1 MRKSLQQTIENRTLS
16 EKAIIPYIM
25 AGDGGFDRTLTAIK
39 LLQESGATAL
49 ELGIPFSDPVA
60 DGPIIEAAGIRAL
73 RSGVNITNTL
83 SFLQA
88 NKDAIKIPIII
99 MTYLN
104 PIFNMGVA
112 SFVKQAIAANVKGLI
127 IPDMPIEE
135 KELISAHL
143 ENTDLALIQLVSLT
157 SSESRIAQIADQS
170 EGFLYAVTLNGTT
183 GSTATGDEQLQNHLR
198 KVKSLSKIPVLAG
211 FGIHDRHTA
220 EIISQNIDGVIV
232 GSAFVQALHEGNEE
246 FIHTFFKN
254 KVKLF

>member
-1 MRKSLQQTIENRTLS
+1 MRKSLQQIIENRNRF

-25 AGDGGFDRTLTAIK
+25 AGDCGFEQTLSTIK

-60 DGPIIEAAGIRAL
+60 DGPIIEVAGIRAL
-73 RSGVNITNTL
+73 QSGVNITNTL
-83 SFLQA
+83 SFLQS
-88 NKDAIKIPIII
+88 NKNEINIPIII

-104 PIFNMGVA
+104 PIINMGIQT
-112 SFVKQAIAANVKGLI
+112 FVKQAISANVKGLI

-135 KELISAHL
+135 KELISVHL

-157 SSESRIAQIADQS
+157 SSEKRIEQIANQS

-183 GSTATGDEQLQNHLR
+183 GSEPTEQTTLQNHLK
-198 KVKSLSKIPVLAG
+198 KVKSLAKLPVLAG
-211 FGIHDRHTA
+211 FGINDRESA
-220 EIISQNIDGVIV
+220 EKISENIDGVII
-232 GSAFVQALHEGNEE
+232 GSAFVQALHESNME

-254 KVKLF
+254 KVKPI

>member
-1 MRKSLQQTIENRTLS
+1 MRKSLQQTIENKTLS
-16 EKAIIPYIM
+16 EKVIIPYIM
-25 AGDGGFDRTLTAIK
+25 AGDGGFDRTLTIIK

-73 RSGVNITNTL
+73 QSGVNLSNTL

-88 NKDAIKIPIII
+88 NKDEIKIPIII

-104 PIFNMGVA
+104 PIINMGIA

-220 EIISQNIDGVIV
+220 EKISQNIDGVIV
-232 GSAFVQALHEGNEE
+232 GSAFVQTLHEDNEE

>member
-1 MRKSLQQTIENRTLS
+1 MRKSLQQTIENKTLS
-16 EKAIIPYIM
+16 EKVIIPYIM
-25 AGDGGFDRTLTAIK
+25 AGDGGFDRTLTIIK

-73 RSGVNITNTL
+73 QSGVNLSNTL

-88 NKDAIKIPIII
+88 NKDEIKIPIII

-104 PIFNMGVA
+104 PIINMGIA

-143 ENTDLALIQLVSLT
+143 ENTDL
-157 SSESRIAQIADQS
+157 D
-170 EGFLYAVTLNGTT
+170 
-183 GSTATGDEQLQNHLR
+183 R
-198 KVKSLSKIPVLAG
+198 KSVV
-211 FGIHDRHTA
+211 
-220 EIISQNIDGVIV
+220 
-232 GSAFVQALHEGNEE
+232 
-246 FIHTFFKN
+246 
-254 KVKLF
+254 